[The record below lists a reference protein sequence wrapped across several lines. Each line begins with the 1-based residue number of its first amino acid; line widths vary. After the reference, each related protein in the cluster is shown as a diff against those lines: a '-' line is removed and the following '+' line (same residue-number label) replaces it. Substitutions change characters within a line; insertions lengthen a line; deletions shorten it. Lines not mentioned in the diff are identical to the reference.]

1 MWGKKQDTFRARSN
15 ARRLDGLGQD
25 GMTGLEK
32 ARHEREEYDSLLEKL
47 RQESTRGQGEPI
59 KSLSETI
66 LGDASPAAVEPVA
79 EVKLETETKP
89 ETEIKI
95 EDVVT
100 PVAAIPEDDGKGQ
113 SAHNEWGELMNNS
126 DNEIL
131 GSGSM
136 GMDAHSAAVPTSDS
150 PGPQFY
156 CGAGL
161 KLKGEI
167 TGCDTFK
174 VEGDV
179 EGKVSAQHLH
189 LSPTGKFVGTAD
201 VQDAAIEGKLDG
213 TLNVA
218 GRLLVRSSGRVS
230 GKIVYGQIE
239 IECGGE
245 ILGEVSPRTVATA
258 DADVTLNGGEK
269 EKKGKSSSSS
279 SWNASPSV
287 A

>member
-1 MWGKKQDTFRARSN
+1 
-15 ARRLDGLGQD
+15 
-25 GMTGLEK
+25 MTGLER
-32 ARHEREEYDSLLEKL
+32 ARHEREEYDSLLERL
-47 RQESTRGQGEPI
+47 RQETGGKQEGNGQAEI
-59 KSLSETI
+59 SLSVVSE
-66 LGDASPAAVEPVA
+66 PRQNVEPVFRQDQKDGA
-79 EVKLETETKP
+79 R
-89 ETEIKI
+89 
-95 EDVVT
+95 
-100 PVAAIPEDDGKGQ
+100 VARMTGNGNGHTAR
-113 SAHNEWGELMNNS
+113 NEWGESMDNS
-126 DNEIL
+126 ANDIL
-131 GSGSM
+131 GSDGDSA
-136 GMDAHSAAVPTSDS
+136 GMPDVNRES

-156 CGAGL
+156 AGPGL

-201 VQDAAIEGKLDG
+201 VQDAAVEGKFDG

-245 ILGEVSPRTVATA
+245 ILGEVSPRAS
-258 DADVTLNGGEK
+258 DSEISLNGSGPK
-269 EKKGKSSSSS
+269 EKRS
-279 SWNASPSV
+279 APVLSV
-287 A
+287 AGGSSGSASSLSAAPADGADKSWS

>member
-1 MWGKKQDTFRARSN
+1 MWGKKQDTFRARTN
-15 ARRLDGLGQD
+15 ARRLDGLG

-47 RQESTRGQGEPI
+47 RQESTRGQGEQP

-66 LGDASPAAVEPVA
+66 LGDAEPVTVEPVA
-79 EVKLETETKP
+79 IDLTASKTETD
-89 ETEIKI
+89 IKI

-100 PVAAIPEDDGKGQ
+100 PVVATIPEDNDKGQ
-113 SAHNEWGELMNNS
+113 SARNEWGELMNNS

-136 GMDAHSAAVPTSDS
+136 GMDAHGAAVPTSDS

-156 CGAGL
+156 CGPGL

-245 ILGEVSPRTVATA
+245 ILGEVSPRTVGG
-258 DADVTLNGGEK
+258 DAEVTLNGSS
-269 EKKGKSSSSS
+269 EKKSKSSSSSASS
-279 SWNASPSV
+279 SWNASSN
-287 A
+287 ASQS

>member
-1 MWGKKQDTFRARSN
+1 MSWPTPWPSHRTVTGRKINFWN
-15 ARRLDGLGQD
+15 FCRRLADCRAA
-25 GMTGLEK
+25 T
-32 ARHEREEYDSLLEKL
+32 AHV
-47 RQESTRGQGEPI
+47 
-59 KSLSETI
+59 
-66 LGDASPAAVEPVA
+66 PAKENH
-79 EVKLETETKP
+79 
-89 ETEIKI
+89 
-95 EDVVT
+95 
-100 PVAAIPEDDGKGQ
+100 G
-113 SAHNEWGELMNNS
+113 
-126 DNEIL
+126 
-131 GSGSM
+131 
-136 GMDAHSAAVPTSDS
+136 AAVPTSDS

-156 CGAGL
+156 CGPGL

-245 ILGEVSPRTVATA
+245 ILGEVSPRTVGG
-258 DADVTLNGGEK
+258 DAEVTLNGSS
-269 EKKGKSSSSS
+269 EKKSKSSSSSASS
-279 SWNASPSV
+279 SWNASSN
-287 A
+287 ASQS

>member
-1 MWGKKQDTFRARSN
+1 MWGKKQDTFRARTN
-15 ARRLDGLGQD
+15 ARRLDDLGGRD

-47 RQESTRGQGEPI
+47 RQESTHAQDEQP

-66 LGDASPAAVEPVA
+66 LGDDLPVPPPAED
-79 EVKLETETKP
+79 EE
-89 ETEIKI
+89 KI
-95 EDVVT
+95 VDVVT
-100 PVAAIPEDDGKGQ
+100 PVATLPEDDGKGQ
-113 SAHNEWGELMNNS
+113 SAHNEWGELMNSS
-126 DNEIL
+126 DNEVL
-131 GSGSM
+131 GNGSSGLDTHQSV
-136 GMDAHSAAVPTSDS
+136 VPGVNTDS

-156 CGAGL
+156 CGPGL

-189 LSPTGKFVGTAD
+189 LSPTGKFLGTAD
-201 VQDAAIEGKLDG
+201 VQDAAIEGKLEG

-245 ILGEVSPRTVATA
+245 ILGEVSPRTVGA
-258 DADVTLNGGEK
+258 DAEHLNGGEK
-269 EKKGKSSSSS
+269 KSKSNSWSASSSA
-279 SWNASPSV
+279 AS
-287 A
+287 